1 MTHILTKRYYSLETP
16 VGALYNGPCRDALHS
31 HAGKTLI
38 VLFWCS
44 ALRLKT
50 ILPSVFPWLS
60 WDSGGWVVLG
70 ESDISWKK
78 RERCSQSRKVQG
90 CPAGAS
96 LSKTQTPQRKQSLQL
111 QQHSSTFVFWGY
123 YDNGPLKT
131 LFSRG
136 EMGGLGG
143 NQEFFQQGIKK
154 KPNENREAQDC
165 QAQGS
170 QQ

>member
-1 MTHILTKRYYSLETP
+1 M
-16 VGALYNGPCRDALHS
+16 
-31 HAGKTLI
+31 
-38 VLFWCS
+38 
-44 ALRLKT
+44 
-50 ILPSVFPWLS
+50 ILPIVFPWLS

-96 LSKTQTPQRKQSLQL
+96 LSKTKTPQRKQSL
-111 QQHSSTFVFWGY
+111 W
-123 YDNGPLKT
+123 NG
-131 LFSRG
+131 RA
-136 EMGGLGG
+136 GG
-143 NQEFFQQGIKK
+143 NLEFFQQGIKK
-154 KPNENREAQDC
+154 NPNENTEAQDC